1 MKFFRRRPDDATD
14 ESAAVEDSAALE
26 RVVIFQADGI
36 VEGWIRPQEQRLS
49 DALNAGKPLDVQ
61 VPSPDGT
68 PGPWTDFNLD
78 GVMAVAAPPQP
89 SPRAMSRRRHA
100 VELFA
105 EPYLFGGIAH
115 MPPGADPIR
124 YAKSTPLRWL
134 PLTRCTVRTEDQ
146 EWEVE
151 VVIVNLD
158 HVSRLG

>member
-1 MKFFRRRPDDATD
+1 MKFFRRRPDDASD
-14 ESAAVEDSAALE
+14 ESAAVDSAALE
-26 RVVIFQADGI
+26 RVVIFRADGI
-36 VEGWIRPQEQRLS
+36 VEGWIRIQKQRLS
-49 DALNAGKPLDVQ
+49 DALNAGEPLTVQ
-61 VPSPDGT
+61 VPDPDGT
-68 PGPWTDFNLD
+68 PGPWTDFKLD
-78 GVMAVAAPPQP
+78 SVVAVAAPPHP

-105 EPYLFGGIAH
+105 EPYLFSGIAH

-124 YAKSTPLRWL
+124 YAGSTPLRWL
-134 PLTRCTVRTEDQ
+134 PLTRCTVRGEDQ